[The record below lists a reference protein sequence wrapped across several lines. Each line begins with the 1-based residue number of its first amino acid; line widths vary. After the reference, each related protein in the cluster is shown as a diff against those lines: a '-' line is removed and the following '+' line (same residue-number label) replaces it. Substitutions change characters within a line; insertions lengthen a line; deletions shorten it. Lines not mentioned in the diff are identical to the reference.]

1 VVVLVGLLVVALTVV
16 VAVEVV
22 VIVLVASQP
31 RLAGMRY

>member
-1 VVVLVGLLVVALTVV
+1 MVVLVGLLVVALTVV